1 MFFDLFENGT
11 KAKQY
16 YVRRCNARTPCNH
29 WQKCY
34 IPQTTWILNFKN
46 AHVFLGQKI
55 VYLEEPL
62 CDQEQQHCIAWH
74 DPMNNAIELRYL
86 KWCSLIFLWF
96 IVYMRTIHTKNE
108 QVDFYQQRSKKPG
121 RSLIFLSIMYI
132 HNCIQVNH

>member
-16 YVRRCNARTPCNH
+16 YVRRCNAKTPCNH

-62 CDQEQQHCIAWH
+62 CDQE
-74 DPMNNAIELRYL
+74 
-86 KWCSLIFLWF
+86 
-96 IVYMRTIHTKNE
+96 
-108 QVDFYQQRSKKPG
+108 
-121 RSLIFLSIMYI
+121 
-132 HNCIQVNH
+132 